1 MYEVLLTTK
10 AKKQLK
16 KLEPEIR
23 KRIISTLKRV
33 RIRPETYLTKLVGDP
48 GFKLR
53 VGDYRLIID
62 INNCKL
68 ILLVLQVGHRRKIY
82 K

>member
-62 INNCKL
+62 INKGKL